1 MAKAAFAFALML
13 GAVSGVNISPVQK
26 VVELLE
32 QCKAKVAKDLAAEEK
47 AMDEYTTF
55 CDNEAKERT
64 YNIETAA
71 RQIMDLEAT
80 MEDGKAT
87 IAELEDEITTLGTE
101 AGAKDRELNSATN
114 MRETGKATFV
124 ASESEMLKSI
134 DELSRAV
141 EMLKANSAALLQ
153 GKSVTKIQDMVNAVS
168 AVVDSSSVDA
178 ALKGKLASLLQ
189 AAKRGQAGLEQDD
202 DFDKKE
208 RKYALAQ
215 EDETSAP
222 KAAAFESSTGGIVD
236 TVVAMQE
243 KAEDTLSELRKKEMA
258 DQNSY
263 SLIAAGLTRDISHI
277 KEKLADATQN
287 KATSM
292 QKQEQA
298 GSKLSETQ
306 TSKAADE
313 EFLATLRTDCQTKA
327 SEWEQRES
335 SANEEM
341 SVIDKAKEI
350 LVSGVKAFVQV
361 SEQTRR
367 AKWDQVQVG
376 NKAVRKEFSQALR
389 RLSRKYH
396 NFALSQIA
404 AKAMSDPFVKVR
416 GMCEEMI
423 AKLMKEAEEEAT
435 QEAFCQTEIA
445 KSKKAQ
451 ETKQAGLDKFKAR
464 IDTATTSIA
473 ELTRSIET
481 LTAEVATIDST
492 QAEASSIRNA
502 ENAEYKKASADYKQS
517 AEAVAKA
524 IDVLKSYYEGSFVQV
539 AAIRSVRKSSGGQP
553 TFGSAKSGSAS
564 SIVSILEMSREDFTS
579 LLEECESEE
588 SEAAAAYDKLTNENK
603 ISKAAKETEIKAK
616 ESEVKSLKVALEN
629 AQEDHSGVQQEMD
642 AVMAYFE
649 ELKPQ
654 CETKVV
660 DYAARK
666 AAREQEIEGLKNA
679 LEILSGQGLAL
690 AQTGRHL
697 RSTRRA

>member
-1 MAKAAFAFALML
+1 
-13 GAVSGVNISPVQK
+13 
-26 VVELLE
+26 
-32 QCKAKVAKDLAAEEK
+32 
-47 AMDEYTTF
+47 
-55 CDNEAKERT
+55 
-64 YNIETAA
+64 
-71 RQIMDLEAT
+71 
-80 MEDGKAT
+80 
-87 IAELEDEITTLGTE
+87 
-101 AGAKDRELNSATN
+101 
-114 MRETGKATFV
+114 
-124 ASESEMLKSI
+124 
-134 DELSRAV
+134 
-141 EMLKANSAALLQ
+141 
-153 GKSVTKIQDMVNAVS
+153 
-168 AVVDSSSVDA
+168 
-178 ALKGKLASLLQ
+178 
-189 AAKRGQAGLEQDD
+189 
-202 DFDKKE
+202 
-208 RKYALAQ
+208 
-215 EDETSAP
+215 
-222 KAAAFESSTGGIVD
+222 
-236 TVVAMQE
+236 
-243 KAEDTLSELRKKEMA
+243 
-258 DQNSY
+258 
-263 SLIAAGLTRDISHI
+263 
-277 KEKLADATQN
+277 
-287 KATSM
+287 
-292 QKQEQA
+292 
-298 GSKLSETQ
+298 
-306 TSKAADE
+306 
-313 EFLATLRTDCQTKA
+313 
-327 SEWEQRES
+327 
-335 SANEEM
+335 
-341 SVIDKAKEI
+341 
-350 LVSGVKAFVQV
+350 VSGVKAFVQV